1 MHLKRTLG
9 YIFDVYRKS
18 WRDFAIVFVAFT
30 IGRIFHDLIPYFLGQ
45 LVESLTLTLNSPE
58 ARWKEI
64 WWPGFALIALSY
76 VLRGILFQAMVIY
89 TNRIE
94 VNSAAYVRNDLFNKL
109 KRHSL
114 SYFQN
119 RMSGTLAGKVIDAS
133 NSFSDMIDM
142 IIFTVYGTIITL
154 CVSFFVLLSIS
165 PFLAITLLIWAA
177 FVFVPCIPLARRLL
191 THSSEEADK
200 RSGLSGLLVDVLTN
214 INAVKSFS
222 RTETEAN
229 SYNAAVQ
236 EVKKYH
242 AKRLHTD
249 WLINL
254 NQEIG
259 FIVLSAS
266 LLFSLLF
273 MVDSGKVSIGDF
285 AVIVPLSIIVSNC
298 VWKMVTS
305 LAGLIENIGS
315 IQTALEEID
324 QPTEVNV
331 VPSAED
337 LKVSAGQITFKEVAF
352 GYNNSRSVFENFS
365 LSIAPEEKVAL
376 VGPSGAGKSTLTALI
391 QRLYDIESG
400 QILIDGQHISEV
412 TLDSLRRA
420 VSLVPQDIT
429 LFNRTLR
436 ENIRYGDLTAS
447 DADVESAAEKAR
459 IHDFILTLPDGY
471 DTLVGERGVK
481 LSGGQRQRIAIARAF
496 LKDAP
501 ILILDESTSAL
512 DSETEKA
519 IHAGFIDLMKGRT
532 VIAIAHRLSTIRHFD
547 RVLVIEGGK
556 IVGTG
561 PHDELIASSPLYQK
575 LWEMQK
581 I

>member
-1 MHLKRTLG
+1 MTLRRTLY
-9 YIFDVYRKS
+9 YILEVYKKS
-18 WRDFAIVFVAFT
+18 WRDFAVVFVLFT
-30 IGRIFHDLIPYFLGQ
+30 IGRVFHDLAPYFLGL
-45 LVESLTLTLNSPE
+45 LVDGLNKTADTPDD
-58 ARWKEI
+58 RWSAI
-64 WWPGFALIALSY
+64 WWPVFALIFLSY
-76 VLRGILFQAMVIY
+76 VMRAILFRVMVLY
-89 TNRIE
+89 RNRIRA
-94 VNSAAYVRNDLFNKL
+94 NSAANTRSDLFDKL
-109 KRHSL
+109 RRHSL
-114 SYFQN
+114 AYFQN
-119 RMSGTLAGKVIDAS
+119 TMSGSLGGKIIDAS
-133 NSFSDMIDM
+133 NSTSAMVDSLIN
-142 IIFTVYGTIITL
+142 TVYGTLITL
-154 CVSFFVLLSIS
+154 VVSFFILFSIS
-165 PFLAITLLIWAA
+165 PILSLIFIFWVILFFL
-177 FVFVPCIPLARRLL
+177 PCIPLVKKLL
-191 THSSEEADK
+191 TLSVIEADK
-200 RSGLSGLLVDVLTN
+200 RSGLSGLLVDIITN
-214 INAVKSFS
+214 ISVVKSFA
-222 RTETEAN
+222 RTSQERETYQSAINDAKEA
-229 SYNAAVQ
+229 Q
-236 EVKKYH
+236 K
-242 AKRLHTD
+242 KRLFND

-254 NQEIG
+254 IQEGG
-259 FIVLSAS
+259 FVFLGTVLIIA
-266 LLFSLLF
+266 LLFL
-273 MVDSGKVSIGDF
+273 VDSNKITVGDF
-285 AVIVPLSIIVSNC
+285 AVIVPLAIMVSNC
-298 VWKMVTS
+298 VWVMTTE
-305 LAGLIENIGS
+305 LATIFENIGT
-315 IQTALEEID
+315 IQTALHDID
-324 QPTEVNV
+324 KPTKVNV
-331 VPSAED
+331 IAGAKD
-337 LKVSAGQITFKEVAF
+337 LTVNKGAINIQNVRF
-352 GYNNSRSVFENFS
+352 GYYDDHPIFDN
-365 LSIAPEEKVAL
+365 LSTAIAPEEKVAL

-400 QILIDGQHISEV
+400 QILIDGQDISQV

-436 ENIRYGDLTAS
+436 ENIRYGDLKAS

-556 IVGTG
+556 IVGSG